1 MFRASV
7 CALIIDLREVTVCLR
22 EGDRVLLTTS
32 TNHYVLVQMR
42 LSSDAG
48 EDPGD
53 VCDPTVHFSKA

>member
-7 CALIIDLREVTVCLR
+7 CVLIIDLREVTNCLR

-32 TNHYVLVQMR
+32 TDRYVLVQMR

-53 VCDPTVHFSKA
+53 VIYRM